1 MPTLAADLPGARELL
16 LGNEAIARGALEAGV
31 RVAAGYPGTPSTEV
45 MEALARVAAEAS
57 IYVEW
62 SVNEKV
68 AAEVAAGAA
77 TTGLRALAV
86 MKQEGLNVA
95 LDFLAHANLI
105 GVPGGY
111 VIVVSDDPE
120 GWSSAAENDSRG
132 IIRWLGMP
140 LLEPSTAQEAK
151 EMTRYAFDLSEELR
165 LPVVIR
171 GCTRV
176 SHATGIV
183 EFGPLSDVVQTSH
196 LDTSQNYV
204 PTPVIPKHKALL
216 EKIDRVREL
225 FEESPL
231 NFYEGPENAD
241 LVVVAAGSSR
251 LYASEALEFL
261 GLHDQVGILHLGTTS
276 PLPERFILKHIARA
290 SRLLVSEEIEPFLEG
305 SLRRLAA
312 ENKWPGGPERIYGK
326 ESGQLPRTGELTPT
340 TLIEAVAGIADVEYQ
355 LVDARY
361 RDEAQRL
368 GDTMVVAREAVW
380 CPGCPHRASLWSI
393 KNGMRLDGRD
403 GVVTGDIGCYALDRR
418 GVTGYNITRT
428 ASAMGSGAGI
438 ASGLGKLRQFGNNQ
452 PVVALCGD
460 STFFHAAIP
469 ALINAQYNRSNFTLA
484 LLDNGATALTGFQ
497 THAGVGRNAM
507 GAEAPR
513 VDAEAMA
520 RATGAT
526 VEVVDPYVVDD
537 ATDKL
542 VELVQS
548 EAEGVKVLVFRH
560 PCTLL
565 RPRDAKPDFQMAVD
579 PDRCLGE
586 ACGCARY
593 CIRVFKCPGLTWDR
607 DLEKARIDEA
617 VCIGCGVC
625 ASICPEGAITKEP
638 NNG

>member
-1 MPTLAADLPGARELL
+1 VPAQAADLPGARELL

-251 LYASEALEFL
+251 LYAAEALEFL
-261 GLHDQVGILHLGTTS
+261 GLHDQVGILHIGTTY
-276 PLPERFILKHIARA
+276 PLPERFILKHLARA
-290 SRLLVSEEIEPFLEG
+290 SRLLVTEEIDPFLEG
-305 SLRRLAA
+305 ALRRLAA
-312 ENKWPGGPERIYGK
+312 EHQWPGGPERIYGK
-326 ESGQLPRTGELTPT
+326 ESGHLPRTGELTPT

-355 LVDARY
+355 MVDARY
-361 RDEAQRL
+361 RDEAQKL
-368 GDTMVVAREAVW
+368 ADTMVVAREAVW

-393 KNGMRLDGRD
+393 KNAMKLDGRD

-438 ASGLGKLRQFGNNQ
+438 ASGLGKLRQFGNDQ

-460 STFFHAAIP
+460 STFFHSAVP
-469 ALINAQYNRSNFTLA
+469 ALINAQYNRSNFVLA

-507 GAEAPR
+507 GAEAPK
-513 VDAEAMA
+513 VDVEVMS

-526 VEVVDPYVVDD
+526 VEVVDPYGVDESTDNVVR
-537 ATDKL
+537 L
-542 VELVQS
+542 MQS

-560 PCTLL
+560 PCALL

-579 PDRCLGE
+579 PERCLGE
-586 ACGCARY
+586 ACGCARF
-593 CIRVFKCPGLTWDR
+593 CIRVFKCPGLGWDME
-607 DLEKARIDEA
+607 LGKARIDEA

-625 ASICPEGAITKEP
+625 ASICPQEAITKEP
-638 NNG
+638 YNG